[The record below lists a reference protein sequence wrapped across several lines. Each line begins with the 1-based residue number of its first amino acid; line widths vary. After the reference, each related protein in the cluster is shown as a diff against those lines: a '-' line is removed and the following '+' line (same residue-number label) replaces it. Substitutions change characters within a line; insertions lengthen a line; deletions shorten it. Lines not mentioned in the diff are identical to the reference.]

1 MIYRDLSF
9 LTKYNEIYHYIS
21 RNILF
26 YQDAQAEGS
35 GYRLPRVEI
44 YEKQKKKAEKSRATS
59 HRDDKSRHEKRRD
72 EMIIR
77 QGRQLKALYEIE
89 KANFQR
95 LEAIERQLKHEGEK
109 KIDLSK
115 KVLGII

>member
-1 MIYRDLSF
+1 
-9 LTKYNEIYHYIS
+9 
-21 RNILF
+21 
-26 YQDAQAEGS
+26 
-35 GYRLPRVEI
+35 
-44 YEKQKKKAEKSRATS
+44 
-59 HRDDKSRHEKRRD
+59 
-72 EMIIR
+72 MIIR

-115 KVLGII
+115 KVWGVI